1 MTVFNL
7 FANDF
12 LGFGGGIQAI
22 AACCGVGVVGHFQ
35 SFARRQAVVF
45 ITCID
50 EDTLNSTY
58 CNEEQFVYTWAHR
71 ESRHDRITHPDLK
84 DLAKTRGLL

>member
-45 ITCID
+45 IKDNDKDTPDSTC
-50 EDTLNSTY
+50 
-58 CNEEQFVYTWAHR
+58 CNEEQFVYTWIHYGP
-71 ESRHDRITHPDLK
+71 RHDRIIHPDSK